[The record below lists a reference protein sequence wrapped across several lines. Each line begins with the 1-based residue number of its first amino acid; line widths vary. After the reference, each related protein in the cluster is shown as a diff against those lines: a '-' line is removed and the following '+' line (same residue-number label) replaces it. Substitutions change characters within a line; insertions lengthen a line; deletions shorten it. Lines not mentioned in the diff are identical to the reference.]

1 MMGNA
6 ENMLWDWMTR
16 SY

>member
-1 MMGNA
+1 MGNA